1 MTTIKKIS
9 FAGWLFAILAVA
21 ALSISVT
28 AQVTTSEIV
37 GTVVDSAGAVI
48 AGATVTAVHEPTG
61 SKSTGVTNSDGRF
74 SLSGLRVGG
83 PYTVTVT
90 ATGFKQQVS
99 KDVTTS
105 LGNASTFNFTLGV
118 ADTNIEV
125 TVSGDETFS
134 EVRTGASTNVSNE
147 VLTTIPT
154 TGRRINDF
162 AKLSP
167 FFNSSGNFGGS
178 VAGQDARMN
187 NITVDG
193 SYFNNSFGLSSQPG
207 ERTNV
212 SPISLEAVQELQIN
226 VAPYDVRQGN
236 FTGAGINTV
245 TKSGTN
251 TYHGSAYFNWR
262 NETFGGTENGNLIFN
277 RGQSDFKLYGF
288 SFGGPLPH
296 FNFGEN
302 NGPAFK
308 SGRDKAFFFF
318 SYENENTSR
327 PAHNF
332 TACNTGQT
340 CQIGSVSRVRSADLD
355 ALSAFLSSRFG
366 YETGTYQNYNF
377 EIPAE
382 KFLFRNDW
390 NVNDKNRLTF
400 RYLRLRS
407 LTDNPIST
415 SSSSA
420 GFGRGSQGLQ
430 YLSFQNSG
438 YKIKEDIDSFVG
450 EWTSTFSSS
459 LANSLIMGYTKQDE
473 SRPNTTKL
481 FPLVDIHDG
490 TAGTGIAGLSANT
503 AYTSFGYEP
512 FTPLNTLK
520 YNSFQI
526 QDNLSFY
533 KGSHT
538 FQAGMSFEKYHSL
551 NIFFPQSQSIYSYR
565 SLADFYT
572 DANAFLNGTTST
584 ASPVR
589 FSVRYNNIPGQSIPE
604 QPLDVKYLGVYAQ
617 DQWKLRDNLN
627 ITYGLRLEAP
637 FFGATGFANSLVDTL
652 TFRDENN
659 SPLKLST
666 SKLPNSNVLW
676 SPRFG
681 INYSPLE
688 SGKLQFR
695 GGSGVFSAR
704 PPYVWISNQIG
715 NNGVL
720 TSLITGDLGSTQTP
734 ASFAYHFNP
743 NPDAYKPTSVTG
755 APVAG
760 AQDLNFTVPNYKF
773 PAIWRSSA
781 AVDYQLPFNLVIG
794 AEYIYS
800 KDVNGTAY
808 INANVRAP
816 ETAFAGGPD
825 TRPRWVA
832 NNCVGTSGT
841 GANVRVNC
849 AITNA
854 ITLIN
859 SNEGFAKNIAVTLE
873 KRSSRGFWAK
883 GGYAYG
889 ISKNLVDA
897 SSTASTSFSSILTSR
912 DPNNP
917 ELSYSNGTLGHRV
930 YASASYHKDYFKFGG
945 TTISA
950 FWESKN
956 QATNSYR
963 YSNDMNGD
971 GISGNDMIYI
981 QKDPSETIF
990 VANGA
995 ITAAQQSTAWEAFI
1009 AQDSY
1014 LSSHRGQY
1022 ALRNATWYP
1031 MRHQLDLSV
1040 SQQFRMKFLKADHK
1054 LSIRIDMLNFGN
1066 FLNKN
1071 WGGGVTPANNNFQ
1084 PLVYVSTDA
1093 QGRPN
1098 FRLNSFSG
1106 ALINSTFTR
1115 RNSFSDVYSYQ
1126 ISARYSF

>member
-1 MTTIKKIS
+1 MLALM
-9 FAGWLFAILAVA
+9 FAAIV
-21 ALSISVT
+21 SVT
-28 AQVTTSEIV
+28 VSAQVTTSEIV
-37 GTVVDSAGAVI
+37 GTVVDTNGAAI
-48 AGATVTAVHEPTG
+48 NGATVTVVHEPTG
-61 SKSTGVTNSDGRF
+61 SKSTGVTNDEGRF
-74 SLSGLRVGG
+74 NLSGLRVGG
-83 PYTVTVT
+83 PYTVTVS
-90 ATGFKQQVS
+90 APGFKQQIS
-99 KDVTTS
+99 RDVTTS
-105 LGNASTFNFTLGV
+105 LGNASTFNFKLGV
-118 ADTNIEV
+118 AETNVEV
-125 TVSGDETFS
+125 TVSGDDTFS
-134 EVRTGASTNVSNE
+134 EVRTGASTNVSND

-167 FFNSSGNFGGS
+167 FFNATGNFGGS
-178 VAGQDARMN
+178 IAGQDARMN

-193 SYFNNSFGLSSQPG
+193 SYFNNSFGLSAQPG
-207 ERTNV
+207 ERTGV

-251 TYHGSAYFNWR
+251 TYHGSAYYNWR
-262 NETFGGTENGNLIFN
+262 NETFGGTKNGNLTFN
-277 RGQSDFKLYGF
+277 RGQSDFKLWGF
-288 SFGGPLPH
+288 TVGGALPY

-318 SYENENTSR
+318 SYENEKRSL

-332 TACNTGQT
+332 TACPVAFNTPGSG
-340 CQIGSVSRVRSADLD
+340 CQSGTLSRVSKLDLD
-355 ALSAFLSSRFG
+355 ALSTFLSTRFG
-366 YETGTYQNYNF
+366 YNTGAYQNYNF
-377 EIPAE
+377 EIPAT

-390 NVNDKNRLTF
+390 NVNDTNRLTF

-415 SSSSA
+415 SSSNA
-420 GFGRGSQGLQ
+420 GFGRGSAGLQ
-430 YLSFQNSG
+430 YLSYQNSG

-450 EWTSTFSSS
+450 EWTSS
-459 LANSLIMGYTKQDE
+459 LSPTVANSLIIGYTKQDE

-520 YNSFQI
+520 YNSLQV
-526 QDNLSFY
+526 QDNLSFFR
-533 KGSHT
+533 GSHT
-538 FQAGMSFEKYHSL
+538 FQAGMSFERYHSL
-551 NIFFPQSQSIYSYR
+551 NIFYPQSQSIYSYR

-572 DANAFLNGTTST
+572 DANAFLNSVPST

-589 FSVRYNNIPGQSIPE
+589 FSVRYNNIPGQTIPE
-604 QPLDVKYLGVYAQ
+604 QPLDVKYLGVYGQ
-617 DQWKLRDNLN
+617 DQWKLRDNLTL
-627 ITYGLRLEAP
+627 TYGLRMEVP

-652 TFRDENN
+652 TFRDEKNAA
-659 SPLKLST
+659 LKLST
-666 SKLPNSNVLW
+666 SKLPDRNILW

-681 INYSPLE
+681 VNYSPLQ

-695 GGSGVFSAR
+695 GGTGVFSAR

-720 TSLITGDLGSTQTP
+720 TSLVTADLGSAQTP

-743 NPDAYKPTSVTG
+743 NPDAYKPLSVTG

-781 AVDYQLPFNLVIG
+781 AVDYQLPFNLVVG
-794 AEYIYS
+794 AEFIYS
-800 KDVNGTAY
+800 KDVNGTSY
-808 INANVRAP
+808 INANLRAP

-832 NNCVGTSGT
+832 NNCVGTGGT

-854 ITLIN
+854 ITLLN
-859 SNEGFAKNIAVTLE
+859 SNKGFAKNIALTLE
-873 KRSSRGFWAK
+873 KRMSRGFWAK

-889 ISKNLVDA
+889 IAKNLVDA

-917 ELSYSNGTLGHRV
+917 ELSYSSGTLGHRV
-930 YASASYHKDYFKFGG
+930 YGSASYHIDYFKFGG

-950 FWESKN
+950 FWESRN

-971 GISGNDMIYI
+971 GISGNDMLYI
-981 QKDPSETIF
+981 QRDPSETIF
-990 VANGA
+990 LANGA
-995 ITAAQQSTAWEAFI
+995 VTPATQSAAWEAFI
-1009 AQDSY
+1009 AQDPY

-1022 ALRNATWYP
+1022 ALRNAAWYP
-1031 MRHQLDLSV
+1031 MRHQLDMSF
-1040 SQQFRMKFLKADHK
+1040 SQDFHAKWMKAEHRLK
-1054 LSIRIDMLNFGN
+1054 LRIDILNFGN
-1066 FLNKN
+1066 LLNKN

-1106 ALINSTFTR
+1106 ALVNSTFTR
-1115 RNSFSDVYSYQ
+1115 RNSFSDVYSFQ
-1126 ISARYSF
+1126 LSARYSF